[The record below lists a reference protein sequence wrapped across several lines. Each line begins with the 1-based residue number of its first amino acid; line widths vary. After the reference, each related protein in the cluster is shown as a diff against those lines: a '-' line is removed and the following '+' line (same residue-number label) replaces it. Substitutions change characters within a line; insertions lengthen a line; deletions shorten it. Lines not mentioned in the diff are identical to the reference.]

1 MNKKIILLSILLL
14 SITTTL
20 TFTSAYFS
28 TSTKITN
35 KINTISYNFKLNSD
49 GGKYTSSKLVV
60 ADNSTNLPTPN
71 KKGYDFVGYSTTKD
85 GNVNFS
91 TKINDISDIN
101 DKEIYAKYNKVN
113 YSISYNL
120 NGGSISGH
128 KTSYDV
134 EQSFTLPTPTRSGYS
149 FSGWTGSNGNT
160 KQTSVSIPKGTTG
173 NLSYNANWDTIN
185 YSISY
190 NLNGGSISG
199 HKTSYNIEQS
209 FTLPTPTR
217 KGYTF
222 TGWTGSNGNT
232 KQTSVSIKKG
242 TIGNLSYTAN
252 WSATNYSISYNLN
265 GGSISG
271 QKTSYNI
278 EQSFTL
284 PTPTRTGYTFAGW
297 TGSNGN
303 TKQTSVSVSK
313 GTTGNLSYTAN
324 WNINTYVVDINPV
337 IQNTTYNSGLNGFTF
352 SVWLN
357 GSQVADHVT
366 DYYNGAIPYG
376 TKLRVYVHGRDGY
389 NITSF
394 KDNTWTVTSS
404 FNISPTWYDNIP
416 PTITSFNVT
425 NLGLYNPALGTKAG
439 WNIYIYIDAYDNG
452 TGMQKFQTWLT
463 PYGNGS
469 GSGRKDGQERTMTNV
484 IYLDEPSGRTFCAY
498 AIDNAG
504 NEAERC
510 ATIRV

>member
-1 MNKKIILLSILLL
+1 MNKKIILLGVLLL

-28 TSTKITN
+28 TSSKITN
-35 KINTISYNFKLNSD
+35 TINTISYNFKLNSD
-49 GGKYTSSKLVV
+49 GGNYTSSKLVI
-60 ADNSTNLPTPN
+60 ADNSTTLPIPN
-71 KKGYDFVGYSTTKD
+71 KKGYDFIGYSNSID
-85 GNVNFS
+85 GSVNYS
-91 TKINDISDIN
+91 TNINDINEIN

-120 NGGSISGH
+120 NGGSISGQ

-134 EQSFTLPTPTRSGYS
+134 EQSFTLSTPTRSGYT
-149 FSGWTGSNGNT
+149 FAGWTGSNGNT
-160 KQTSVSIPKGTTG
+160 KQTSVTVP
-173 NLSYNANWDTIN
+173 
-185 YSISY
+185 
-190 NLNGGSISG
+190 
-199 HKTSYNIEQS
+199 
-209 FTLPTPTR
+209 
-217 KGYTF
+217 
-222 TGWTGSNGNT
+222 
-232 KQTSVSIKKG
+232 KG
-242 TIGNLSYTAN
+242 TIGNLNYTAN
-252 WSATNYSISYNLN
+252 WNTISYSISYNLN

-303 TKQTSVSVSK
+303 SKQTSVSVAK

-324 WNINTYVVDINPV
+324 WNINTYAVDVNP
-337 IQNTTYNSGLNGFTF
+337 IIHNTAYNSGLSSFTF
-352 SVWLN
+352 SVWIN
-357 GSQVADHVT
+357 GSLVADHVT
-366 DYYNGAIPYG
+366 DYYNGSVSYG
-376 TKLRVYVHGRDGY
+376 TKIRVYVYDRDGY
-389 NITSF
+389 SVTSF
-394 KDNTWTVTSS
+394 RDNTWTVTS
-404 FNISPTWYDNIP
+404 NLTINPTWYDNIP

-425 NLGLYNPALGTKAG
+425 NLGLYNPALGDKAG
-439 WNIYIYIDAYDNG
+439 WNVYIYINAYDNG

-484 IYLDEPSGRTFCAY
+484 LYLETASGRTFCAY

-510 ATIRV
+510 ATIKV